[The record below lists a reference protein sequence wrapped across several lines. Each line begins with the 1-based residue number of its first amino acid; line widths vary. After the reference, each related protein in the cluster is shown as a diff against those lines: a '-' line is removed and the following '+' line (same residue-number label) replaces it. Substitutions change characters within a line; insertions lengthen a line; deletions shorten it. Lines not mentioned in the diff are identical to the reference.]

1 MGVNRLCPQLRAG
14 EGGAPGRQGQQRREQ
29 GSQSMLF
36 HYAFQGGVG
45 AGEGVRER
53 GHL

>member
-1 MGVNRLCPQLRAG
+1 MGVNSPCPQLR
-14 EGGAPGRQGQQRREQ
+14 EGGAPGRQGPPRCEQ

-45 AGEGVRER
+45 AGDGVRER